1 MAEREQEL
9 HEKLEFLQ
17 EQLKEAVARAE
28 EAERKVQPQETIIDD
43 LTQEHDS
50 YAEKIRLIKQ
60 ELKDM
65 EDEVER
71 SMDDVEAVEQ
81 KKVTDRYQEHFES
94 EEPKSEPDP
103 VPDAADEDVQQEEHH
118 ESEPEED

>member
-1 MAEREQEL
+1 M
-9 HEKLEFLQ
+9 
-17 EQLKEAVARAE
+17 ARAE
-28 EAERKVQPQETIIDD
+28 EAERKVQPQESIIDD

-103 VPDAADEDVQQEEHH
+103 VPDTADEDVQQEEHH

>member
-9 HEKLEFLQ
+9 NEKLEFLQ

-103 VPDAADEDVQQEEHH
+103 VPHAADEDVQQEEHH